1 MTDLPSVT
9 TAADFVDEPDQVAPT
24 RRRTP
29 GEGGGVVPGRLAGYT
44 WDGAAYCPECADD
57 VTVPA
62 PDGDGEIPMP
72 EYPPF
77 ETDPNGFGVGVVS
90 GFDEADY
97 GFSCHICHRLLDTNV
112 LVYDD

>member
-44 WDGAAYCPECADD
+44 WDGAAYCPEC
-57 VTVPA
+57 
-62 PDGDGEIPMP
+62 
-72 EYPPF
+72 
-77 ETDPNGFGVGVVS
+77 FGVGVVS